1 MKHPYLPT
9 TDLKTAPEVTA
20 PLNHSISV
28 LLTVEEAA
36 AALRIGRTKVY
47 ELLKDGDLRSV
58 TIGRR
63 RLVPVLEVQRFADD
77 LLESTEA
84 A

>member
-1 MKHPYLPT
+1 MTEISEPT
-9 TDLKTAPEVTA
+9 SVPDDADDNSALWQPT
-20 PLNHSISV
+20 SV
-28 LLTVEEAA
+28 LLSVEEAA

-47 ELLKDGDLRSV
+47 ELLKEGDLRSV

-63 RLVPVLEVQRFADD
+63 RLIPVREVQRFADD
-77 LLESTEA
+77 LLSSIQA

>member
-1 MKHPYLPT
+1 MTHPFQPMPNS
-9 TDLKTAPEVTA
+9 DADREVPARLQQPAT
-20 PLNHSISV
+20 V

-36 AALRIGRTKVY
+36 TALRIGRTKVY

-58 TIGRR
+58 TAGRR
-63 RLVPVLEVQRFADD
+63 RLVPVREVQRFADD
-77 LLESTEA
+77 LLASSEA